1 MFCWWWA
8 GCLSPPQVVP
18 AYFRRQIGPG
28 LSLDQLRV
36 SPSAFTGRKVLLG
49 GIILNVQ
56 NYPLNTELE
65 IMEKPLDRRDIPVKT
80 GYSSG
85 RFLGIYDGY
94 LDRLIYAP
102 GRLITVGGEFAG
114 LRKEDR
120 LGMTYVYP
128 VIKIQFF
135 QLWPSHE
142 PYYYPTWFRQR
153 GKETEKAP
161 PFWD

>member
-1 MFCWWWA
+1 
-8 GCLSPPQVVP
+8 
-18 AYFRRQIGPG
+18 
-28 LSLDQLRV
+28 
-36 SPSAFTGRKVLLG
+36 VLLG

-65 IMEKPLDRRDIPVKT
+65 IMEKPLDRRDIPVKA

-114 LRKEDR
+114 SRKEDR
-120 LGMTYVYP
+120 LGMTYAYP

-135 QLWPSHE
+135 RLWPSYE
-142 PYYYPTWFRQR
+142 PYYYPSWFLQR

-161 PFWD
+161 PFWE